1 MRNFID
7 PIDIEFNKKN
17 SIYDISTDLRN
28 ELILLELDTIM
39 IKNNTYYKTIID
51 SNSPV
56 FDKNYS
62 IVNNYDINNYHIVTG
77 YIAKQKD
84 IVGMSNGIKL
94 VNINGKDCIVFKLDI
109 DGVVNINY
117 HLEDDEEFDFTILGT
132 SNRINGDLFSGV
144 AYINKIKT
152 IEYII
157 LNKRKKIKYEE
168 TNI

>member
-1 MRNFID
+1 
-7 PIDIEFNKKN
+7 
-17 SIYDISTDLRN
+17 
-28 ELILLELDTIM
+28 
-39 IKNNTYYKTIID
+39 
-51 SNSPV
+51 
-56 FDKNYS
+56 
-62 IVNNYDINNYHIVTG
+62 
-77 YIAKQKD
+77 
-84 IVGMSNGIKL
+84 MSNGIKL
-94 VNINGKDCIVFKLDI
+94 VNIDGKDCIVFKLDI
-109 DGVVNINY
+109 DGIVNINY

>member
-1 MRNFID
+1 MRVFKELE
-7 PIDIEFNKKN
+7 DIEFNKKN

-77 YIAKQKD
+77 YIPKQKD

-94 VNINGKDCIVFKLDI
+94 VNIDGKDCIVFKLDI
-109 DGVVNINY
+109 DSIVNINY
-117 HLEDDEEFDFTILGT
+117 HLEEDEEFDFTILGT